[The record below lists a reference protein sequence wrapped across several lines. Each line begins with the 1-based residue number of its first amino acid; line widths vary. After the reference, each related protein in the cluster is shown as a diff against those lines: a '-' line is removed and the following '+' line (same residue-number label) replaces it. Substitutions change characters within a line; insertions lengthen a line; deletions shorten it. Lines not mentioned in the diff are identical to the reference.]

1 MCTII
6 AYLLLAR
13 LGSGKP
19 DGWLFVLPVLT
30 DLAIIAYLRK

>member
-13 LGSGKP
+13 LGS
-19 DGWLFVLPVLT
+19 DYSGWLFVLPVLT
-30 DLAIIAYLRK
+30 DFAIIDCLRK